1 MIMLWSEDFAFYIL
15 TLFSGLISVQAQ
27 ATMVILVQLNGQM
40 FVVAVGLQEATTV
53 VIGNSIGDNNPN
65 QAKRFFKVTALIA
78 WAVFISVASCLVA
91 LREPITALFTEEPDV
106 TALSIKLMPVVGI
119 KHVFD
124 GIQGYL

>member
-1 MIMLWSEDFAFYIL
+1 
-15 TLFSGLISVQAQ
+15 
-27 ATMVILVQLNGQM
+27 M

-53 VIGNSIGDNNPN
+53 VIGNSIGDNNPTL
-65 QAKRFFKVTALIA
+65 AKRFFKVTALIA
-78 WAVFISVASCLVA
+78 WAVFILIASCLVA

-124 GIQGYL
+124 GIQGYLQGVIRGLAL

>member
-1 MIMLWSEDFAFYIL
+1 
-15 TLFSGLISVQAQ
+15 
-27 ATMVILVQLNGQM
+27 MVILVQLNGQM

-106 TALSIKLMPVVGI
+106 TALSIELMPVVGI